1 MYKKESLCMSVS
13 GNNYEVHAIP
23 AGKRMEDIHRNY
35 GLWIIR
41 YHSGGGKINSFF
53 SCRKR
58 YFQYYA
64 LTHMYDG
71 SGCFWLEKDDSRQ
84 DIQPGDALMVTPGTV
99 HRYGGVNDAK
109 FIEDS
114 VNFCGPVADM
124 LFNSGIISNGV
135 YSLGRV
141 RKLKLIIDFFSD
153 PSVDSQICANIELQ
167 KLLVELYLNKKNKA
181 ASGHPLL
188 EDLLLEIRNY
198 PRKWWSVEE
207 MAEICNLSVDQMRRI
222 FFQRTGVTPKLYVDR
237 IKLNSAAELLLA
249 GETGISEIAS
259 LYGYKDQYHFSR
271 RFKEIMGMAP
281 RDYRSFFN
289 GVKSSGETLLQEK

>member
-1 MYKKESLCMSVS
+1 MTVLSE
-13 GNNYEVHAIP
+13 NYEVHSIP
-23 AGKRMEDIHRNY
+23 AGRRMEDIHRNY

-41 YHSGGGKINSFF
+41 YFSGGGKVNSFF
-53 SCRKR
+53 NCRKR

-71 SGCFWLEKDDSRQ
+71 SGCLWFEKDDSRQ
-84 DIQPGDALMVTPGTV
+84 NISAGDCLMVTPGTV
-99 HRYGGVNDAK
+99 HRYGGANDEK

-114 VNFCGPVADM
+114 INFCGPVADM
-124 LFNSGIISNGV
+124 LCNSGIIANGI

-141 RKLKLIIDFFSD
+141 RRLKLIIDFFSD

-167 KLLVELYLNKKNKA
+167 KLLVELYLNKKNR
-181 ASGHPLL
+181 SGSEHPLL
-188 EDLLLEIRNY
+188 EDLLNEIRNH

-237 IKLNSAAELLLA
+237 IKLNSAAGLLLA
-249 GETGISEIAS
+249 GETSIAEIAS
-259 LYGYKDQYHFSR
+259 LFGYKDQYHFSR
-271 RFKEIMGMAP
+271 RFKEIMGMPP
-281 RDYRSFFN
+281 RDYRCFFN
-289 GVKSSGETLLQEK
+289 GVKSSGENL

>member
-1 MYKKESLCMSVS
+1 MSVS

-167 KLLVELYLNKKNKA
+167 KLLVELYLNKKNKV

-188 EDLLLEIRNY
+188 EDLLLEIRSY

-281 RDYRSFFN
+281 RDYRCFFN
-289 GVKSSGETLLQEK
+289 GVKSAGETSLQEK

>member
-1 MYKKESLCMSVS
+1 MSVS

-188 EDLLLEIRNY
+188 EDLLLEIRSY

-281 RDYRSFFN
+281 RDYRCFFN
-289 GVKSSGETLLQEK
+289 GVKSAGETSLQEK

>member
-1 MYKKESLCMSVS
+1 MSVS

-271 RFKEIMGMAP
+271 RFKEIMGMPP
-281 RDYRSFFN
+281 RDYRSFFS
-289 GVKSSGETLLQEK
+289 GVKSAGENLMTGNIK